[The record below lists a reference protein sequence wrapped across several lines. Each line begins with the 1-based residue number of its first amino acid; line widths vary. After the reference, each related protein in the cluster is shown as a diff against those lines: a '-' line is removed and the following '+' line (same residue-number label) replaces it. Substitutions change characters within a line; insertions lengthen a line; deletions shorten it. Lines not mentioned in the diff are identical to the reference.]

1 MIEIFESKEN
11 SELMLVMFKMFN
23 KTLHDVY
30 SERLDRDENNFNKIK
45 KKSEKITTL

>member
-11 SELMLVMFKMFN
+11 SELMLAMVKMFN
-23 KTLHDVY
+23 KTLHDVCL
-30 SERLDRDENNFNKIK
+30 ERLDHDENNFNKIK